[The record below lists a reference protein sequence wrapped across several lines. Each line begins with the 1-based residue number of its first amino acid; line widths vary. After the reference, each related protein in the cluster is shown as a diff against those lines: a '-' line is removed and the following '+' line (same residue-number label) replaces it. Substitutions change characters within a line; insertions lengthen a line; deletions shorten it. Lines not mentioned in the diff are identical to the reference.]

1 MFNTL
6 IKTDEIELN
15 GQAYTIRYFTAM
27 TPHGTQRY
35 SSELVLGPGDR
46 IIVDGSSLGDLEW
59 RVPHLMQATLS
70 SRALAAR
77 AVGTVP

>member
-1 MFNTL
+1 MLFQKI
-6 IKTDEIELN
+6 IKTDELEVQ
-15 GQAYTIRYFTAM
+15 GRAYTINYFEAT
-27 TPHGTQRY
+27 TGRGTQRF

-59 RVPHLMQATLS
+59 RVARLMPATLD

-77 AVGTVP
+77 TVAA

>member
-1 MFNTL
+1 MAFRKL
-6 IKTDEIELN
+6 VKTDEIEME
-15 GQAYTIRYFTAM
+15 GQNYTVRYFEAT
-27 TPHGTQRY
+27 TPRGTQRY

-59 RVPHLMQATLS
+59 RVARIMPATLY

-77 AVGTVP
+77 AVAA

>member
-1 MFNTL
+1 MHNTL
-6 IKTDEIELN
+6 IKTEKIELD
-15 GQAYTIRYFTAM
+15 GQAYTVRYFRAT

-59 RVPHLMQATLS
+59 RVPHLMPVTLS

-77 AVGTVP
+77 AVGDLP

>member
-1 MFNTL
+1 MQNTF
-6 IKTDEIELN
+6 IKTAEIELN
-15 GQAYTIRYFTAM
+15 GQAYTISYFRAM

-46 IIVDGSSLGDLEW
+46 IIVDGNSLGDLEW
-59 RVPHLMQATLS
+59 RVPHFMQATIS

-77 AVGTVP
+77 TIGGVP

>member
-1 MFNTL
+1 MLFTKL
-6 IKTDEIELN
+6 VKTDEIEVE
-15 GQAYTIRYFTAM
+15 GQAYTIKYFQATTLRGA
-27 TPHGTQRY
+27 QRY

-59 RVPHLMQATLS
+59 RVARLMPATLY

-77 AVGTVP
+77 AVAA